1 MFDTVAIIGVGL
13 IGGSLGMALRE
24 RRLCRQVLG
33 IPRRADTIREALSTG
48 AIDAGT
54 TDLSRAGEAE
64 LVVLAPPV
72 LQIEPLV
79 QAVAPYLRPGTLV
92 TDVGSTKAALMRSLP
107 ALLPDGV
114 DLVGGHPM
122 AGSEKGGVLAGRADL
137 FEGAIWVLTR
147 GPRTRLENVE
157 RMAALV
163 RRLGA
168 TPVEMEPELHD
179 DAVAR
184 ISHLPHVV
192 AAALAESAG
201 QGALPAEVL
210 RLLVA
215 GGFRSTTR
223 IAASPPE
230 MWRDVCLTNR
240 EAILASLDDFEGALA
255 RFRAGLEAGSA
266 EDLLEAFTRGKAAR
280 DFLAPPEES

>member
-24 RRLCRQVLG
+24 RRLCRRVLG
-33 IPRRADTIREALSTG
+33 IPRRAETIHEALSAG

-54 TDLSRAGEAE
+54 LDLSEAGEAD

-79 QAVAPYLRPGTLV
+79 RAAAPSLRSGTLL
-92 TDVGSTKAALMRSLP
+92 TDVGSTKAALMRTLP
-107 ALLPDGV
+107 PLLPEGV

-137 FEGAIWVLTR
+137 FEGAVWVLTR
-147 GPRTRLENVE
+147 GPRTRPENVE
-157 RMAALV
+157 RMAELV

-168 TPVEMEPELHD
+168 TAIEMEPELHD

-192 AAALAESAG
+192 AAALAEAAG
-201 QGALPAEVL
+201 EGPLPAEVL

-230 MWRDVCLTNR
+230 MWRDICLTNR
-240 EAILASLDDFEGALA
+240 EAILASLDDFERALA

-266 EDLLEAFTRGKAAR
+266 ADLMEAFTRGKAAR
-280 DFLAPPEES
+280 GFLAPPDAS